1 MLCSRRGMRI
11 VWVAVAGL
19 LWVQISSPVRAETS
33 GCPENAAVLYF
44 QAFDSIPALTAEE
57 YAAQDAVIRDP
68 AATPAALSSFVAKWQ
83 TSLDLARAASRIA
96 YCDWGHVYS
105 QGVNAYTA
113 STHYAEVRRLVFALY
128 AEAVAHA
135 HDGQQEAA
143 LEDGLTLQRIAVHT
157 GHDSLIAHLMAV
169 AVEGFAAKTLRMAL
183 GYGSASAET
192 LSRVQGQ
199 WITRTSSASSCFV
212 AFDNESRLL
221 ESTVSQPDFLA
232 SVRDD
237 AGIDEYPGHMDQ
249 MSDAALVAHLMGPYH
264 KLISDMKRVMA
275 LDRAHTEKEAEVE
288 ALSAATS
295 QIYKDNFPRAIRSY
309 FSAGPAHFRTYT
321 LSVRNDATVVA
332 TQLAIELYDGVMQT
346 GELPSVLPPHMP
358 KDPFTEAP
366 FEYERLSDGFILR
379 FWEPND
385 SGKGSL
391 VELTFH
397 VPGMK

>member
-1 MLCSRRGMRI
+1 MLCYKRGTRI
-11 VWVAVAGL
+11 VWVIIAGL
-19 LWVQISSPVRAETS
+19 LCVRMSSPVHAETP

-44 QAFDSIPALTAEE
+44 QAFDSIPDLTAEE
-57 YAAQDAVIRDP
+57 YAAQDAVIRDH
-68 AATPAALSSFVAKWQ
+68 AARPDALSSLVAKWQ
-83 TSLDLARAASRIA
+83 TSLDLARTASRIA

-105 QGVNAYTA
+105 QGVAAYTA
-113 STHYAEVRRLVFALY
+113 STHFAELRKLVFAMY

-143 LEDGLTLQRIAVHT
+143 LENGLTLQRIAAHT

-169 AVEGFAAKTLRMAL
+169 AVEGYAAKTLRVAL

-199 WITRTSSASSCFV
+199 WITRTSSVSSCFV
-212 AFDNESRLL
+212 AFDNELRLL

-232 SVRDD
+232 SVRDEPNI
-237 AGIDEYPGHMDQ
+237 AEHPGHMDQ
-249 MSDAALVAHLMGPYH
+249 MSDAALVAHMMGPYR

-275 LDRAHTEKEAEVE
+275 LDMAHTEKEAEVE
-288 ALSAATS
+288 ALSAGTA
-295 QIYKDNFPRAIRSY
+295 QIYKDNFPRAIRGY

-321 LSVRNDATVVA
+321 LSVRNDATVAA
-332 TQLAIELYDGVMQT
+332 TQLAIELYDTLMQT
-346 GELPSVLPPHMP
+346 GELPLVLPPYMP
-358 KDPFTEAP
+358 KDPFTQAP
-366 FEYERLSDGFILR
+366 FEYEWLSDGFVLR
-379 FWEPND
+379 FWEPDD

-397 VPGMK
+397 VPGMQ